1 MKQVIIRIR
10 KNNKTLSS
18 KYCYSK
24 SQFESEIIDFA
35 KTLKEK
41 QEISISFGRL
51 YIVSYDYEDI
61 IEYAKDYGESIEDM
75 LYDLL
80 IENHTIQYYLSQYLP
95 RY

>member
-10 KNNKTLSS
+10 KNNRTLLW

-35 KTLKEK
+35 KNLKEK

-51 YIVSYDYEDI
+51 YSVSYDYENI
-61 IEYAKDYGESIEDM
+61 IEFSKEYGETFEDM
-75 LYDLL
+75 LYDLM
-80 IENHTIQYYLSQYLP
+80 IDNHTIQYYLCQYLP

>member
-18 KYCYSK
+18 KYCYTK
-24 SQFESEIIDFA
+24 AQFENEIIDFA

-51 YIVSYDYEDI
+51 YIVYYDYEEI
-61 IEYAKDYGESIEDM
+61 VEYAKEYGESIEDM
-75 LYDLL
+75 LYDLM
-80 IENHTIQYYLSQYLP
+80 IENHTIQYYLNQYLS